1 MEKLVPNG
9 YYGPEKVRFTV
20 DESGTIT
27 SLAELPARGD
37 TLRWSSGLN
46 TKMLVLQNESR
57 LLTEVTAQKDW
68 GIAYEREKQPVTV
81 ALYRNGVRLVGP
93 GNDELL
99 YQAVLS
105 EENDWF
111 YTWHDLPL
119 FVDGQSAQY
128 SLRELLIGDV
138 AYDAA
143 IDDGYD
149 NYLVSYD
156 PPLYTE
162 SASGQE
168 SMVAHWESADGTVH
182 YADHVLLTV
191 NNTVVTGK
199 IAFAKVSDSG
209 APISCAEFTLYTD
222 PSCTGDSPI
231 DTAVSNDSGFVKFA
245 GRSAGVYYLKE
256 TDSPQGFSLNET
268 VYKVTIHAGKAHI
281 TPLGG
286 SGGDV
291 HQIVND
297 SALTLTLEKYSVGGS
312 RLSGA
317 VFTLRRTG
325 DVPEDAR
332 DEPGGDYTVGADG
345 TVVIDGLPSGDYELR
360 ESAVPSGYRTRE
372 EVFCFRV
379 SNGQLTQ
386 IAPYPDQGWTLTAY
400 GDGRYLLTV
409 TDEALFTFP
418 TTGGC
423 GIYVSAALGT
433 VIMCAAAWLMLRPQQ
448 KGKRLTQAGVNYIQI
463 YKNFEKRRSL

>member
-1 MEKLVPNG
+1 M
-9 YYGPEKVRFTV
+9 

-27 SLAELPARGD
+27 SLAELPAQGD

-149 NYLVSYD
+149 NLVSYD

-168 SMVAHWESADGTVH
+168 SMDAQWESADDTVH

-191 NNTVVTGK
+191 NNAVVTGK

-209 APISCAEFTLYTD
+209 APISGAEFTLYTD
-222 PSCTGDSPI
+222 PSCTGDSAI

-256 TDSPQGFSLNET
+256 TDSPQGFALNET

-281 TPLGG
+281 TQLGG

-297 SALTLTLEKYSVGGS
+297 SALTLTLEKYSV
-312 RLSGA
+312 RA
-317 VFTLRRTG
+317 
-325 DVPEDAR
+325 AH
-332 DEPGGDYTVGADG
+332 
-345 TVVIDGLPSGDYELR
+345 
-360 ESAVPSGYRTRE
+360 
-372 EVFCFRV
+372 
-379 SNGQLTQ
+379 
-386 IAPYPDQGWTLTAY
+386 
-400 GDGRYLLTV
+400 
-409 TDEALFTFP
+409 
-418 TTGGC
+418 
-423 GIYVSAALGT
+423 VSAARCSLCGAPA
-433 VIMCAAAWLMLRPQQ
+433 MCRRTRVTSRAATTPWARTAPW
-448 KGKRLTQAGVNYIQI
+448 
-463 YKNFEKRRSL
+463 